1 MAEIE
6 DSIQKIWPIN
16 PVEIEPTAII
26 YNWSVIEV
34 SFKNNDEKTC
44 HLIGDV
50 PEQFGR
56 ATSAIQNY
64 NRQTKT
70 ITTRSGRMYKLI
82 GGAGYSDDA
91 DYVWQNWKKTNDVT
105 SEKNVSEDYA

>member
-1 MAEIE
+1 MVEIV
-6 DSIQKIWPIN
+6 DSIKNIWPIN

-34 SFKNNDEKTC
+34 SYINTDEKTR

-50 PEQFGR
+50 PEKFGR

-64 NRQTKT
+64 DSQTKT

-82 GGAGYSDDA
+82 DGTGYSDDA
-91 DYVWQNWKKTNDVT
+91 DYVWQSWKKTNNVI
-105 SEKNVSEDYA
+105 SEKNVSVEYA